1 MSAIT
6 RIRGLEIL
14 DSRGNPTV
22 AAAVTLASGASG
34 HAAAPSGASTGSSEA
49 IELRD
54 GDAGRCGDRMK
65 IPVFHDV
72 QHGTAII
79 SGAALF
85 NGQDLV
91 AKDIGQIR
99 LVASGSG
106 SAAIACLDLLVG
118 LAMKRQHNF
127 VVDSRVVVQ
136 VEREDA
142 LSGKL
147 DKCKERYC
155 QTTSARTPADVGG
168 CQASCRTER
177 RSSGLSIR

>member
-14 DSRGNPTV
+14 DSRSNPTV
-22 AAAVTLASGASG
+22 AAEVTLASMASG

-79 SGAALF
+79 SGAALLK
-85 NGQDLV
+85 GQDLV

-106 SAAIACLDLLVG
+106 SAAIACLDWLVG
-118 LAMKRQHNF
+118 LAGEHGQRRRPPRGRSAAIDRAAHGAAVVSRSRQHCADASGCTNARAAPRSGAHATGF
-127 VVDSRVVVQ
+127 VAV
-136 VEREDA
+136 
-142 LSGKL
+142 
-147 DKCKERYC
+147 
-155 QTTSARTPADVGG
+155 
-168 CQASCRTER
+168 
-177 RSSGLSIR
+177 